1 MLLLQ
6 LALLLMQTLSE
17 VLIEL
22 VFESYHEQPRPTKAG
37 PTLGL
42 ISVAYSNRSC
52 RTRCKRD
59 WSSGANCQITLGGL
73 PAIAFEVE

>member
-1 MLLLQ
+1 VLLLQ

-42 ISVAYSNRSC
+42 ISVALLEQ
-52 RTRCKRD
+52 KLQD
-59 WSSGANCQITLGGL
+59 AL
-73 PAIAFEVE
+73 